1 MEKTDFGFAARLRD
15 LREEAGL
22 SMMELARR
30 IGVSDAAIC
39 KWENGLAEPKLGYI
53 IRLAEFFDCSTD
65 YLIGK
70 DGDYAV
76 AKPPR
81 VSVKITDASGR
92 TVKPPAK
99 TAPVALSQDDE
110 SLLAELKELSPDVRA
125 AVRET
130 VRALG
135 GKKTDG
141 AHKPDGNKPNA

>member
-22 SMMELARR
+22 SMMELARK

-76 AKPPR
+76 AEPPR

-110 SLLAELKELSPDVRA
+110 SLLAELKALPPDVRA
-125 AVRET
+125 ALRET

-135 GKKTDG
+135 GKKTNVKTAPSSD
-141 AHKPDGNKPNA
+141 D